1 MSSRIALVEDDEVIL
16 QNYADLLRSYH
27 FEVDTYATK
36 EAALRGLLS
45 APPSLLILDITL
57 NGERDGG
64 FTICGVV
71 RQRHPQLPI
80 MFLTSHDGEIDKIS
94 GMRLGAD
101 EYITKDASVDYLIVR
116 IESLFRRIE
125 AYQSP
130 GKPTVHGIGLP
141 TGLEL
146 NAATSTA
153 TWCGTPIELTLTRYW
168 MLADLYTNR
177 GRVRSHDELM
187 SAAKTQVE
195 PNTVTAHVKAIRD
208 AITRVDPRFACIR
221 TERARGYRW
230 VES

>member
-1 MSSRIALVEDDEVIL
+1 MSPRIALVEDDDVIL

-45 APPSLLILDITL
+45 EPPSLLILDITL

-64 FTICGVV
+64 FTICGAV

-80 MFLTSHDGEIDKIS
+80 VFLTSHDGEVDKIS

-130 GKPTVHGIGLP
+130 SKPQGHGIGLQ
-141 TGLEL
+141 LD
-146 NAATSTA
+146 AATSTA

-168 MLADLYTNR
+168 MLADLYEHR

-208 AITRVDPRFACIR
+208 AITRIDPRFACIR